1 MKSCFFWGL
10 RKKTKLLNL
19 KKHLGEKHSCFL
31 ITFLSL
37 FNLIGISFWELIEE
51 KTLNYFCSLSS
62 LEDFFNRTSAWIGI
76 ELNYSLPIWSSMIF
90 DITNEM
96 SIRNDTLRKSSFRP
110 EIVVLWINF
119 TNILWASFTHADPKS
134 AKSCLTW
141 LSFLCFWDLHV

>member
-62 LEDFFNRTSAWIGI
+62 LEDFLNRTSAWIGI

-90 DITNEM
+90 NITNEM
-96 SIRNDTLRKSSFRP
+96 SFKEWYFAQVIFYACRSQKC
-110 EIVVLWINF
+110 
-119 TNILWASFTHADPKS
+119 K
-134 AKSCLTW
+134 KSCLTW
-141 LSFLCFWDLHV
+141 LSFLCFWDLRG